1 MKRLL
6 IAGAVAVG
14 LHGLLFST
22 KMEWMEKRVLRPLPS
37 DPLAVVLTYKQPEK
51 QISLPKKGPER
62 IEKITVPTQKI
73 ELKEKP
79 KPDPSRKVEES
90 RETPKPKPPQKLK
103 PRTTVK
109 KTQPPKKEK
118 KAPPDQFPEPALRPF
133 NEPPAADEAVEVDNK
148 EFALHKE
155 STAEPYRSTDL
166 PNEAELTLKASLP
179 STREA
184 IPLYRE
190 NPPPRYPRIARR
202 KGYEGTVVLEVL
214 VSPEGK
220 VDVCRVLRS
229 SGHSVLDKAAVKA
242 IGNWLFE
249 PGMRGEKKVEMWVK
263 VPIRFDLK

>member
-6 IAGAVAVG
+6 FAGAVAVG
-14 LHGLLFST
+14 LHGLLFNM
-22 KMEWMEKRVLRPLPS
+22 KMEWMKKSVFHPLPP
-37 DPLAVVLTYKQPEK
+37 DPFAVVLTYKQPEK

-62 IEKITVPTQKI
+62 VEKITVPTQKI
-73 ELKEKP
+73 EVREKP
-79 KPDPSRKVEES
+79 GPEPPVKVQES
-90 RETPKPKPPQKLK
+90 KQPTKPKPPQILK
-103 PRTTVK
+103 PRTPGK
-109 KTQPPKKEK
+109 KSQPPKKEK
-118 KAPPDQFPEPALRPF
+118 KAPPEQFLGPVSRPF
-133 NEPPAADEAVEVDNK
+133 NEIPADDEAVEADI
-148 EFALHKE
+148 KE
-155 STAEPYRSTDL
+155 STAEPYRSADL
-166 PNEAELTLKASLP
+166 QNEAEVTLKASVP
-179 STREA
+179 SIREA